1 MQSHERDAIGEHKAK
16 HRRCIIIAITLV
28 ILLALALI
36 STLTLGAVKLSMTE
50 ICSIIAGKCS
60 GSPQLY
66 AGIPPGPVAVIWE
79 LRLPRIISS
88 MLCGAG
94 LAVSGVIFQAILQ
107 NQLADPYT
115 LGIST
120 GAAFGASLAILL
132 GLSTGIALSV
142 PFFALAFAALTLGLV
157 LLIAAQDHGMEK
169 GSLIM
174 SGIIV
179 SAVLSAGISFM
190 KMLSGENVGAIV
202 FWLMGSL
209 SAKTWDDAALLGVII
224 PPAGIAAAC
233 FSAHLNILA
242 LGSREAQALG
252 VPVKS
257 TRLLYL
263 LLASGIIA
271 ACVSVCGIIGF
282 VGLIV
287 PHLLRMACTADNRFL
302 IPLSALAGGL
312 LLCIADTS
320 ARLLGTGE
328 IPVGVLTTLVGGP
341 FFIFIFIRR
350 RNR

>member
-1 MQSHERDAIGEHKAK
+1 MQIQERDAIGEHTVK
-16 HRRCIIIAITLV
+16 HRRCIIIAITLAV
-28 ILLALALI
+28 LLVLALTV
-36 STLTLGAVKLSMTE
+36 TLTLGAVKLSIIE
-50 ICSIIAGKCS
+50 IGSIIVGKCS

-66 AGIPPGPVAVIWE
+66 AGIPQGLVAVIWE
-79 LRLPRIISS
+79 LRLPRIISG

-107 NQLADPYT
+107 NPLADPYT

-120 GAAFGASLAILL
+120 GAAFGASFAIFLSV
-132 GLSTGIALSV
+132 STGMVLSV
-142 PFFALAFAALTLGLV
+142 PFFALAFAALTLVLV
-157 LLIAAQDHGMEK
+157 LLIAARGGGMES
-169 GSLIM
+169 GALIM

-179 SAVLSAGISFM
+179 SAILSAGISFM

-209 SAKTWDDAALLGVII
+209 SARTWSDTALLMMII
-224 PPAGIAAAC
+224 PPASIGAAF

-242 LGSREAQALG
+242 LGSRDAQALG
-252 VPVKS
+252 VQVKP
-257 TRLLYL
+257 TRFLYL
-263 LLASGIIA
+263 LLAAGIIA

-287 PHLLRMACTADNRFL
+287 PHLLRMSCTADNRVL

-312 LLCIADTS
+312 LLCMADNG

-328 IPVGVLTTLVGGP
+328 IPVGVLTTLLGGP
-341 FFIFIFIRR
+341 FFIFIFMSR

>member
-1 MQSHERDAIGEHKAK
+1 MPKERDAIGEHTVK
-16 HRRCIIIAITLV
+16 HRRCIIIAIILAVLLV
-28 ILLALALI
+28 FALI
-36 STLTLGAVKLSMTE
+36 GTLTLGAVKLSIVE
-50 ICSIIAGKCS
+50 IGKIIIGKCS
-60 GSPQLY
+60 RNPYLY
-66 AGIPPGPVAVIWE
+66 AGIPQGVIAVIWE
-79 LRLPRIISS
+79 LRLPRIISGI
-88 MLCGAG
+88 LCGAG

-120 GAAFGASLAILL
+120 GAAFGASLAILVSV
-132 GLSTGIALSV
+132 STGMVLSV
-142 PFFALAFAALTLGLV
+142 PFFALVFAALTLVLV
-157 LLIAAQDHGMEK
+157 LLIAAQGGGMER

-190 KMLSGENVGAIV
+190 KMVSGENVGAIV

-209 SAKTWDDAALLGVII
+209 SAKTWGDAALLVVII
-224 PPAGIAAAC
+224 PPASIAAAF

-242 LGSREAQALG
+242 LGSRDAQALG
-252 VPVKS
+252 VQVKP
-257 TRLLYL
+257 TRFLYL
-263 LLASGIIA
+263 LLAAGIIA

-287 PHLLRMACTADNRFL
+287 PHLLRMSCTADNRLL

-312 LLCIADTS
+312 LLCMADTG

-328 IPVGVLTTLVGGP
+328 IPVGVLTTLIGGP
-341 FFIFIFIRR
+341 FFIFIFIGR
-350 RNR
+350 RNI